1 VARVGLNRDVLLQA
15 SRSCLEASSGVPI
28 CPSPRDRCP
37 GQTGGLGGYAEVEAA
52 RWCIA
57 SPRLSAGWS
66 SYVKSSKAEVAA
78 TSGIRL
84 YTDVCEHA
92 APLFESDDEISD

>member
-1 VARVGLNRDVLLQA
+1 
-15 SRSCLEASSGVPI
+15 
-28 CPSPRDRCP
+28 
-37 GQTGGLGGYAEVEAA
+37 VEAA